1 MTNEPIVVAGL
12 VAAAAAAVVSEA
24 VVEPL
29 TLFVESAVVELLQ
42 RQKTVVK

>member
-12 VAAAAAAVVSEA
+12 VAAAAVVSEA

>member
-1 MTNEPIVVAGL
+1 MTNEPIVVARL
-12 VAAAAAAVVSEA
+12 VAAAAVVSEA